1 MTIMGIRSH
10 FLPSNALQGE
20 EIPSFV
26 LWNDLDFDQ
35 IEIEK
40 SRCCTLVE
48 LHNVNENTVERTD
61 TKIIVKNV
69 EVDGYLGLLFKSE
82 RTDSL
87 LVEAHLTYNFI
98 KDGQKIESIENTI
111 SLFKPQL
118 EILHVPEVIHVKNG
132 VISEDE
138 KIVLAN
144 IGEGTCRIKFNT
156 GDNSEIIISHPKRIK
171 EFLDGFTTSFDEG
184 VDSIRDKYENYN
196 EAFTILKWL
205 IHTMFDPGNEE
216 LLKEIEEKSETLDDI
231 FEADEKF
238 FRDVLRVYTAA
249 IIKNMSMIT
258 ALEQFL
264 DYLKSM
270 AKNRV
275 TLTNALDTVSVSPK
289 GAYLELVIAYTDLL
303 NTKIPNLELDPI
315 QIISDKEID
324 LSLFSL
330 FSWNGEDS

>member
-1 MTIMGIRSH
+1 MGIRSH

-20 EIPSFV
+20 EIPSFI
-26 LWNDLDFDQ
+26 LWNDLVFDQ

-40 SRCCTLVE
+40 SSCCNLVE
-48 LHNVNENTVERTD
+48 IHNVDEDSIEHYD
-61 TKIIVKNV
+61 SKIIIKNV

-82 RTDSL
+82 RTDAL

-98 KDGQKIESIENTI
+98 KDGQKIEAIENTI

-118 EILHVPEVIHVKNG
+118 EIIHIPEVIHVKNG

-144 IGEGTCRIKFNT
+144 IGEGTCKIKFNT
-156 GDNSEIIISHPKRIK
+156 GDNSDITISHPKRIK
-171 EFLDGFTTSFDEG
+171 EFLDGFTLSFDEG
-184 VDSIRDKYENYN
+184 VDSIRNKYENYD
-196 EAFTILKWL
+196 EAFSILKWL

-216 LLKEIEEKSETLDDI
+216 LLKEIEEKTETLDDI
-231 FEADEKF
+231 FESDEKF
-238 FRDVLRVYTAA
+238 FRDVIRVYAAA
-249 IIKNMSMIT
+249 IMKNMSIIT
-258 ALEQFL
+258 AFEQFL

-275 TLTNALDTVSVSPK
+275 MLINALDSISVSPK
-289 GAYLELVIAYTDLL
+289 GEYLELVISYTDLL
-303 NTKIPNLELDPI
+303 NTKIPNIELDPI
-315 QIISDKEID
+315 QIISDTEID

-330 FSWNGEDS
+330 FSWNGADS